1 MAVTRRRKTSQ
12 RRVRKSGK
20 RRVRKTIGRR
30 RRSSM
35 RGGMKTGLLAHVT
48 NLKQTSRKSHTRG
61 EDYTPENDP
70 SHEAAMQRAEE
81 EESELREL
89 RKNAQAEA
97 PEVKIP
103 KKSSSHKQKELTF
116 SEQQRANEM
125 EYYLNNP

>member
-70 SHEAAMQRAEE
+70 SHEAAMKREAEAEE
-81 EESELREL
+81 ELRKL
-89 RKNAQAEA
+89 RKNAQAE
-97 PEVKIP
+97 VKGP
-103 KKSSSHKQKELTF
+103 KKSSSPKQKELTF

>member
-35 RGGMKTGLLAHVT
+35 RGGMKTGLLVISNAPER
-48 NLKQTSRKSHTRG
+48 LKQTSRKSHTRG
-61 EDYTPENDP
+61 EAYNPENDP
-70 SHEAAMQRAEE
+70 SHEAAMKREAEAEE
-81 EESELREL
+81 ELRKL
-89 RKNAQAEA
+89 RKNAQAE
-97 PEVKIP
+97 VKGP
-103 KKSSSHKQKELTF
+103 KKSSSPKQKELTF